1 MKQENFFFPMML
13 GLLKSNHIRIT
24 RGVVVIKFSL
34 HAKINSKLL
43 TYDRKYAIICIRE
56 GDYMERTYGIMIKQI
71 HDYMEKNANNNLR
84 SQGLTMAQVGAL
96 MELHSTEERQ
106 MSLKELERRLHIAQS
121 TAAGIVVRLEQ
132 KGFLESFGDATDRR
146 VKMVRMTPKGEKCFQ
161 SAEENMKCADEKLL
175 GSLTM
180 EERMTLLHLLK
191 KVCDGIQ

>member
-1 MKQENFFFPMML
+1 M
-13 GLLKSNHIRIT
+13 
-24 RGVVVIKFSL
+24 
-34 HAKINSKLL
+34 
-43 TYDRKYAIICIRE
+43 D
-56 GDYMERTYGIMIKQI
+56 RTYGIMIKQI

-132 KGFLESFGDATDRR
+132 KGFLESFGDAADRR
-146 VKMVRMTPKGEKCFQ
+146 IKMVRMTPKGEKCFQ
-161 SAEENMKCADEKLL
+161 SAEENMKCADENLL

-180 EERMTLLHLLK
+180 EERTTLLYLLK
-191 KVCDGIQ
+191 KVCDGIH

>member
-1 MKQENFFFPMML
+1 
-13 GLLKSNHIRIT
+13 
-24 RGVVVIKFSL
+24 
-34 HAKINSKLL
+34 
-43 TYDRKYAIICIRE
+43 
-56 GDYMERTYGIMIKQI
+56 MERTYGIMIKQI

-96 MELHSTEERQ
+96 MELHSTQERQ

-161 SAEENMKCADEKLL
+161 SAEENMKCADEQLL

>member
-1 MKQENFFFPMML
+1 
-13 GLLKSNHIRIT
+13 
-24 RGVVVIKFSL
+24 
-34 HAKINSKLL
+34 
-43 TYDRKYAIICIRE
+43 
-56 GDYMERTYGIMIKQI
+56 MERTYGIMIKQI

>member
-1 MKQENFFFPMML
+1 
-13 GLLKSNHIRIT
+13 
-24 RGVVVIKFSL
+24 
-34 HAKINSKLL
+34 
-43 TYDRKYAIICIRE
+43 
-56 GDYMERTYGIMIKQI
+56 MERTYGIMIKQI

-132 KGFLESFGDATDRR
+132 KGFLESFGDAADRR

-161 SAEENMKCADEKLL
+161 SAEENMKCADENLL
-175 GSLTM
+175 GTLTM
-180 EERMTLLHLLK
+180 EERTTLLHLLK

>member
-1 MKQENFFFPMML
+1 
-13 GLLKSNHIRIT
+13 
-24 RGVVVIKFSL
+24 
-34 HAKINSKLL
+34 
-43 TYDRKYAIICIRE
+43 
-56 GDYMERTYGIMIKQI
+56 MERTYGIMIKQI

-96 MELHSTEERQ
+96 MELHSTEEHQ

>member
-1 MKQENFFFPMML
+1 
-13 GLLKSNHIRIT
+13 
-24 RGVVVIKFSL
+24 
-34 HAKINSKLL
+34 
-43 TYDRKYAIICIRE
+43 
-56 GDYMERTYGIMIKQI
+56 MERTYGIMIKQI

-132 KGFLESFGDATDRR
+132 KGFLESFGDAADRR

-161 SAEENMKCADEKLL
+161 SAEENMKCADENLL

-180 EERMTLLHLLK
+180 EERATLLHLLK

>member
-1 MKQENFFFPMML
+1 
-13 GLLKSNHIRIT
+13 
-24 RGVVVIKFSL
+24 
-34 HAKINSKLL
+34 
-43 TYDRKYAIICIRE
+43 
-56 GDYMERTYGIMIKQI
+56 MIKQI

>member
-1 MKQENFFFPMML
+1 
-13 GLLKSNHIRIT
+13 
-24 RGVVVIKFSL
+24 
-34 HAKINSKLL
+34 
-43 TYDRKYAIICIRE
+43 
-56 GDYMERTYGIMIKQI
+56 MERTYGIMIKQI

-96 MELHSTEERQ
+96 MELHSTQERQ

>member
-1 MKQENFFFPMML
+1 
-13 GLLKSNHIRIT
+13 
-24 RGVVVIKFSL
+24 
-34 HAKINSKLL
+34 
-43 TYDRKYAIICIRE
+43 
-56 GDYMERTYGIMIKQI
+56 MERTYGIMIKQI

-96 MELHSTEERQ
+96 MELHSTQERQ

-132 KGFLESFGDATDRR
+132 KGFIESFGDATDRR